1 MITEE
6 IKAMSQTIS
15 EMARDQLDP
24 KEDSFTL
31 CVHDGDGQNIFSS
44 YGHMTNIGTTF
55 IAGFLRFIE
64 ELPEEIQGPV
74 VRAEAKTL
82 VDMWEE
88 EHEKE

>member
-6 IKAMSQTIS
+6 IKAMSQTFC

-24 KEDSFTL
+24 KEDSFILCAHGGEGVDIFGSCGKMTSISTTL
-31 CVHDGDGQNIFSS
+31 
-44 YGHMTNIGTTF
+44 
-55 IAGFLRFIE
+55 IAGFLRFVD

-74 VRAEAKTL
+74 VRAAAKTL